1 MDFVKNRFYSYCDRI
16 LSGNILCET
25 GNENETCFQRH
36 PGWYPDHASGTSTDS
51 GRFPSASAV
60 QSETSIRSVSAG

>member
-36 PGWYPDHASGTSTDS
+36 TGRYPDYASGTSSHS
-51 GRFPSASAV
+51 GRFHSASDI
-60 QSETSIRSVSAG
+60 QFETSIWSVSAG